1 MKVEKTKDHSHDLVF
16 LCHQNNTM
24 LYDCDN
30 NTEQLNR
37 LMDLLKSKNI
47 DQDSNYEYSANSGLF

>member
-1 MKVEKTKDHSHDLVF
+1 MKVEKTKDHSKDLVF
-16 LCHQNNTM
+16 LCDQNNKM
-24 LYDCDN
+24 LHDCDN

-47 DQDSNYEYSANSGLF
+47 DQDSNQEYSANSGLF